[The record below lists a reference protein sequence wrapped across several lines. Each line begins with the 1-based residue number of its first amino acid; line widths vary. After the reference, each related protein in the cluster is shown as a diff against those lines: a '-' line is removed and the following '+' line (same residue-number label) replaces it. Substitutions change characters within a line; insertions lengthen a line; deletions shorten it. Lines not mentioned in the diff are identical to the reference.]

1 MRFKELS
8 TTLTGYIEG
17 IPDDWQ
23 GKASI
28 LEMKE
33 NGCRQW
39 RQMEWIGFY
48 FQYLSEN
55 VFKEIMEVPG
65 PRYGNVSFDGFWKIP
80 WDFKAHAMNTSS
92 HKIIVNDKE
101 AIIEAIKEYGNVGL
115 ILAMGEVIYN
125 DDERSFQKW
134 HSDLKGGK
142 SSYEIKRIKRG
153 AWSRLRKVH
162 FSLKQVSFI
171 QIDKNLLERTGS
183 FQKNFRNADGSP
195 RRAKVMLDLEKIDEK
210 LVHFIEFKSEKTILD
225 ENSDVPFERQQSIFK
240 Y

>member
-8 TTLTGYIEG
+8 TILSGYVEDLSG
-17 IPDDWQ
+17 KWQ

-33 NGCRQW
+33 NGYRHW

-48 FQYLSEN
+48 FQYLCEN
-55 VFKEIMEVPG
+55 SFEDIMEIPG
-65 PRYGNVSFDGFWKIP
+65 SRYGNVSFDGFWKIP

-101 AIIEAIKEYGNVGL
+101 AIIKAIDEYDNVGL
-115 ILAMGEVIYN
+115 ILAMGEVTYN
-125 DDERSFQKW
+125 DDERSFQQW

-142 SSYEIKRIKRG
+142 SSYEIERIKRG

-171 QIDKNLLERTGS
+171 QIDENLLERTGS

-210 LVHFIEFKSEKTILD
+210 LVHFVEFKSEKNIFED
-225 ENSDVPFERQQSIFK
+225 NSDEKLER
-240 Y
+240 